1 MGSNARAPRASAPLA
16 TRLQAAVRQRGQ
28 RWTEQRQLIVDVL
41 AASDG
46 HATGAELV
54 ERVRAQDPAATP
66 STVYRTLDLLEELG
80 LARHHHGP
88 DGRETYHLEETS
100 EHGHL
105 HCRGCG
111 AELELDARAAAPL
124 LTAIRAATGF
134 EADLTHLTVL
144 GECRTCADKD
154 RAPRRARRPRRES

>member
-1 MGSNARAPRASAPLA
+1 MAKVTA
-16 TRLQAAVRQRGQ
+16 TKGLTERLQAALKERGQ
-28 RWTEQRQLIVDVL
+28 RWTDQRQIIVDVL

-54 ERVRAQDPAATP
+54 ERVRQDDPSATP

-88 DGRETYHLEETS
+88 DGRETYHLEETT

-111 AELELDARAAAPL
+111 AEQELDAAAAAPIL
-124 LTAIRAATGF
+124 AAITGATGF
-134 EADLTHLTVL
+134 SADLDHLSL
-144 GECRTCADKD
+144 QGLCAACHAAQGE
-154 RAPRRARRPRRES
+154 

>member
-1 MGSNARAPRASAPLA
+1 MAKQQA
-16 TRLQAAVRQRGQ
+16 TQGLTERLQAVLKERGQ
-28 RWTEQRQLIVDVL
+28 RWTEQRQIIVDVL

-54 ERVRAQDPAATP
+54 ERVHEQDPSATP

-88 DGRETYHLEETS
+88 DGRETYHLEETL

-111 AELELDARAAAPL
+111 AEQELSAAAAAPIMK
-124 LTAIRAATGF
+124 AIAAATGF
-134 EADLTHLTVL
+134 SADLDHLSL
-144 GECRTCADKD
+144 QGLCRRCGA
-154 RAPRRARRPRRES
+154 AQGS

>member
-1 MGSNARAPRASAPLA
+1 MANGAQKERVSGSLTAGSLTA
-16 TRLQAAVRQRGQ
+16 RLQAAVRERGQ

-88 DGRETYHLEETS
+88 DGRETYHLEETT

-111 AELELDARAAAPL
+111 AEQELDATGAAPIL
-124 LTAIRAATGF
+124 KAIKGATGF
-134 EADLTHLTVL
+134 TADLDHLSLQGLCAT
-144 GECRTCADKD
+144 CRA
-154 RAPRRARRPRRES
+154 AQEG

>member
-1 MGSNARAPRASAPLA
+1 MAKQQA
-16 TRLQAAVRQRGQ
+16 THGLTERLQAVLKERGQ
-28 RWTEQRQLIVDVL
+28 RWTEQRQIIVDVL

-54 ERVRAQDPAATP
+54 ERVHEQDPSATP

-88 DGRETYHLEETS
+88 DGRETYHLEETL

-111 AELELDARAAAPL
+111 AEQELSAAAAAPIMK
-124 LTAIRAATGF
+124 AIAAATGF
-134 EADLTHLTVL
+134 SADLDHLSL
-144 GECRTCADKD
+144 QGLCRRCGA
-154 RAPRRARRPRRES
+154 AQGS

>member
-1 MGSNARAPRASAPLA
+1 MANGAQKERVSGSLTAGSLTA
-16 TRLQAAVRQRGQ
+16 RLQAAVRERGQ

-88 DGRETYHLEETS
+88 DGRETYHLEETT

-111 AELELDARAAAPL
+111 AEVELDTTAAAPIL
-124 LTAIRAATGF
+124 KAIRASTGF
-134 EADLTHLTVL
+134 QADLSHLSVV
-144 GECRTCADKD
+144 GECRACATN
-154 RAPRRARRPRRES
+154 

>member
-1 MGSNARAPRASAPLA
+1 MANGAQKERVSGSRTAGSLTA
-16 TRLQAAVRQRGQ
+16 RLQAAVRERGQ

-88 DGRETYHLEETS
+88 DGRETYHLEETT

-105 HCRGCG
+105 HCRRCG
-111 AELELDARAAAPL
+111 TEQELDAAGAAPIL
-124 LTAIRAATGF
+124 KAIKGATGF
-134 EADLTHLTVL
+134 TADLDHLSLQGLCAT
-144 GECRTCADKD
+144 CRVAQGG
-154 RAPRRARRPRRES
+154 

>member
-1 MGSNARAPRASAPLA
+1 MSNGKVAPGL
-16 TRLQAAVRQRGQ
+16 TERLQAALKERGQ
-28 RWTEQRQLIVDVL
+28 RWTEQRQIIVDVL

-54 ERVRAQDPAATP
+54 DRVREQDPSATP

-88 DGRETYHLEETS
+88 DGRETYHLEETV

-111 AELELDARAAAPL
+111 AEQELDAVAAAPIL
-124 LTAIRAATGF
+124 KAIAATTGFSADLDHLSLQGLCKACRAAQI
-134 EADLTHLTVL
+134 
-144 GECRTCADKD
+144 
-154 RAPRRARRPRRES
+154 S

>member
-1 MGSNARAPRASAPLA
+1 MVGDPGKERVSGAFAAGSLTA
-16 TRLQAAVRQRGQ
+16 RLQAAVRERGQ

-54 ERVRAQDPAATP
+54 DRVRAQDPAATP

-88 DGRETYHLEETS
+88 DGRETYHLEETT

-111 AELELDARAAAPL
+111 TEKELDAAGAAPIL
-124 LTAIRAATGF
+124 KAIVGATGF
-134 EADLTHLTVL
+134 AADLDHLSLQGLCAT
-144 GECRTCADKD
+144 CRGSEG
-154 RAPRRARRPRRES
+154 R

>member
-1 MGSNARAPRASAPLA
+1 VATKRAERGL
-16 TRLQAAVRQRGQ
+16 TKRLQVALKGRGQ
-28 RWTEQRQLIVDVL
+28 RWTEQRQIIVDVL

-46 HATGAELV
+46 HATGAELID
-54 ERVRAQDPAATP
+54 RVREQDPSATP

-88 DGRETYHLEETS
+88 NGRETYHLEETV

-111 AELELDARAAAPL
+111 AAQELGAAAAAPIL
-124 LTAIRAATGF
+124 KAITTATGF
-134 EADLTHLTVL
+134 SADLDHLSVL
-144 GECRTCADKD
+144 GLCTVCRA
-154 RAPRRARRPRRES
+154 AQGG

>member
-1 MGSNARAPRASAPLA
+1 MAKRAANQGL
-16 TRLQAAVRQRGQ
+16 TERLQAAVKARGQ

-54 ERVRAQDPAATP
+54 ERVRQDDPSATP
-66 STVYRTLDLLEELG
+66 STVYRTLDLLEALG
-80 LARHHHGP
+80 LARHHHAP
-88 DGRETYHLEETS
+88 DGRETYHLEETA

-111 AELELDARAAAPL
+111 AEQELDAREAAPIL
-124 LTAIRAATGF
+124 KAIKGATGF
-134 EADLTHLTVL
+134 SADLDHLSL
-144 GECRTCADKD
+144 QGLCATCQVGK
-154 RAPRRARRPRRES
+154 R

>member
-1 MGSNARAPRASAPLA
+1 MSGKVASGGSAQRGKNVGGVAASLTA
-16 TRLQAAVRQRGQ
+16 RLQAAVRERGQ

-54 ERVRAQDPAATP
+54 ERVRTQDPAATP

-88 DGRETYHLEETS
+88 DGRETYHLEETT

-111 AELELDARAAAPL
+111 AEQELDAVGAAPIL
-124 LTAIRAATGF
+124 KAIAAATGF
-134 EADLTHLTVL
+134 AADLDHLSL
-144 GECRTCADKD
+144 QGLCAACRTA
-154 RAPRRARRPRRES
+154 RRA

>member
-1 MGSNARAPRASAPLA
+1 MAKVKANQGL
-16 TRLQAAVRQRGQ
+16 TERLQAALKERGQ
-28 RWTEQRQLIVDVL
+28 RWTDQRQIIVDVL

-54 ERVRAQDPAATP
+54 ERVRQDDPSATP

-88 DGRETYHLEETS
+88 DGRETYHLEETT

-111 AELELDARAAAPL
+111 AEQELDAAAAAPIL
-124 LTAIRAATGF
+124 KAITGATGF
-134 EADLTHLTVL
+134 SADLDHLSLQGLCAT
-144 GECRTCADKD
+144 CRADQKG
-154 RAPRRARRPRRES
+154 

>member
-1 MGSNARAPRASAPLA
+1 MAKQQATPGLTVRLRAALKE
-16 TRLQAAVRQRGQ
+16 RGQ
-28 RWTEQRQLIVDVL
+28 RWTEQRQIIVEVL

-54 ERVRAQDPAATP
+54 ERVREQDPSATP

-88 DGRETYHLEETS
+88 DGRETYHLEETL

-111 AELELDARAAAPL
+111 AEQELDADAAAPIMK
-124 LTAIRAATGF
+124 AIATATGF
-134 EADLTHLTVL
+134 SADLDHLSL
-144 GECRTCADKD
+144 QGLCRRCASAQGSSSPRAIAGE
-154 RAPRRARRPRRES
+154 

>member
-1 MGSNARAPRASAPLA
+1 MVGDPGKERVSGAFAAGSLTA
-16 TRLQAAVRQRGQ
+16 RLQAAVRERGQ

-54 ERVRAQDPAATP
+54 DRVRAQDPAATP

-88 DGRETYHLEETS
+88 DGRETYHLEETT

-105 HCRGCG
+105 HCRRCG
-111 AELELDARAAAPL
+111 AEQELDAAAAAPIL
-124 LTAIRAATGF
+124 KAIKGTTGFSADLDHLSLQGLCAPCRAAQG
-134 EADLTHLTVL
+134 
-144 GECRTCADKD
+144 R
-154 RAPRRARRPRRES
+154 

>member
-1 MGSNARAPRASAPLA
+1 MGKA
-16 TRLQAAVRQRGQ
+16 TANRGLTERLQRALRERGQ
-28 RWTEQRQLIVDVL
+28 RWTDQRQIIVDVL

-54 ERVRAQDPAATP
+54 ERVRQDDPSATP

-111 AELELDARAAAPL
+111 SEREIDAETAAPL
-124 LTAIRAATGF
+124 LQAIAGTTGFVADLDHLSLHGLCADCRAART
-134 EADLTHLTVL
+134 EER
-144 GECRTCADKD
+144 GE
-154 RAPRRARRPRRES
+154 

>member
-1 MGSNARAPRASAPLA
+1 MAKQQVTPGL
-16 TRLQAAVRQRGQ
+16 TERLQAALKERGQ
-28 RWTEQRQLIVDVL
+28 RWTEQRQIIVEVL

-54 ERVRAQDPAATP
+54 ERVREQDPSATP

-88 DGRETYHLEETS
+88 DGRETYHLEETL

-111 AELELDARAAAPL
+111 AEQELDADAAAPIMK
-124 LTAIRAATGF
+124 AIATATGF
-134 EADLTHLTVL
+134 SADLDHLSL
-144 GECRTCADKD
+144 QGLCRRCASAQGSSSPRAIAGE
-154 RAPRRARRPRRES
+154 

>member
-1 MGSNARAPRASAPLA
+1 MAKQQA
-16 TRLQAAVRQRGQ
+16 TPGLTERLQAALKERGQ
-28 RWTEQRQLIVDVL
+28 RWTEQRQIIVEVL

-54 ERVRAQDPAATP
+54 ERVREEDPSATP

-88 DGRETYHLEETS
+88 DGRETYHLEETL

-111 AELELDARAAAPL
+111 AEQELDADAAAPIMK
-124 LTAIRAATGF
+124 AIATATGF
-134 EADLTHLTVL
+134 SADLDHLSL
-144 GECRTCADKD
+144 QGLCRRCASAQGSSSPRAIAGE
-154 RAPRRARRPRRES
+154 

>member
-1 MGSNARAPRASAPLA
+1 MA
-16 TRLQAAVRQRGQ
+16 TERPSLGLTERLQAALKERGQ
-28 RWTEQRQLIVDVL
+28 RWTEQRQIIVEVL

-54 ERVRAQDPAATP
+54 ERVREQDPSATP

-88 DGRETYHLEETS
+88 DGRETYHLEETV
-100 EHGHL
+100 EHAHL

-111 AELELDARAAAPL
+111 AEQEMDAAVAAPIL
-124 LTAIRAATGF
+124 KAIATATGF
-134 EADLTHLTVL
+134 SADLDHLSMHGL
-144 GECRTCADKD
+144 CRRCAAARGPSSPRAKAGE
-154 RAPRRARRPRRES
+154 